1 MLKENPMVALVGPYH
16 NEQTKAVSLIT
27 SALGIP
33 NITPTASGQ
42 ITSIIQMTIVIE
54 YVSGL

>member
-1 MLKENPMVALVGPYH
+1 MLKEHPMVALVGPYH
-16 NEQTKAVSLIT
+16 YEQTKAVSLIT

-42 ITSIIQMTIVIE
+42 FIAE
-54 YVSGL
+54 P